1 MSSFFYFCDAS
12 ERVLGNLLALDN
24 ATNGKNVRAAVGNG
38 LRGSHLF
45 PKTAYNVHFI
55 KSIYDGFEECDR
67 KIQFIFFRPKQTF
80 TCSKLT
86 TETLEKGVKKVVIK
100 SPKRRH

>member
-38 LRGSHLF
+38 LRVSHLF
-45 PKTAYNVHFI
+45 PKTAYNVYFI
-55 KSIYDGFEECDR
+55 KSIYDGFEECELIER
-67 KIQFIFFRPKQTF
+67 YSLSFFDP
-80 TCSKLT
+80 SKHLP
-86 TETLEKGVKKVVIK
+86 VQ
-100 SPKRRH
+100 S